1 MTSSTKVQPPIFFLP
16 AKHTRDTEKQSL
28 GCGGGGDDKVTQG
41 LEATRKG
48 IKSKISA
55 LKMQL
60 KYVEVDIGEAEG
72 TEGPKDDEPEPQ
84 AGASKEADAGEG
96 GGTPPRSPRSSAV
109 LHTAAAPQPCGSNGN
124 DLSRRELERQIQ
136 ELRRDKVKLDDN
148 IRRMEATQ
156 KRIFGEEERAKLMA
170 LHSQEKKENGDKE
183 EDKEDGEKDGKEEKE
198 EKKEEQSEESK
209 KRKRDE
215 DLEKRKKE
223 GRPTKTDPRSRNLFG
238 KLLGHLHS
246 AKDRLQKEKTSKMG
260 QLQSK
265 ALSRVE
271 EKVNLSRMNI
281 KEFRK
286 GEFEKQLVEEQAK
299 VAEIEKQLEEKE
311 VLLLQRRLENH
322 YSLMMNFIRT
332 EVQPPIFFLP
342 AKHTRDTEKMLDATR
357 AGIKK
362 KIATLRMQ
370 FKQEQAAAAEVREHM
385 CGVFRFAEGP
395 GLGRLWSRQ
404 LPSAR

>member
-1 MTSSTKVQPPIFFLP
+1 MS
-16 AKHTRDTEKQSL
+16 D
-28 GCGGGGDDKVTQG
+28 
-41 LEATRKG
+41 
-48 IKSKISA
+48 
-55 LKMQL
+55 
-60 KYVEVDIGEAEG
+60 
-72 TEGPKDDEPEPQ
+72 
-84 AGASKEADAGEG
+84 
-96 GGTPPRSPRSSAV
+96 
-109 LHTAAAPQPCGSNGN
+109 GN
-124 DLSRRELERQIQ
+124 ELSRRELERQLQ
-136 ELRRDKVKLDDN
+136 ELRRDKVKIDDN

-156 KRIFGEEERAKLMA
+156 KRIFGSEEERSKLMA
-170 LHSQEKKENGDKE
+170 LHSQDKDEAKDEKEEDGEKDEKKDEKE
-183 EDKEDGEKDGKEEKE
+183 EKEKDKEDGEEKE
-198 EKKEEQSEESK
+198 QGEGESR

-215 DLEKRKKE
+215 ELEKRKKE

-286 GEFEKQLVEEQAK
+286 GEFDKQLQEEHAK
-299 VAEIEKQLEEKE
+299 VSEIEKQIEQKE

-342 AKHTRDTEKMLDATR
+342 AKHTRDTEKQLEATR
-357 AGIKK
+357 KGIKS
-362 KIATLRMQ
+362 KISALKMQ
-370 FKQEQAAAAEVREHM
+370 LKYVEAAAAAETNGDTKGE
-385 CGVFRFAEGP
+385 AEGTEGP
-395 GLGRLWSRQ
+395 KDDEPEPQASKEADAGEGADEHSD
-404 LPSAR
+404 SS